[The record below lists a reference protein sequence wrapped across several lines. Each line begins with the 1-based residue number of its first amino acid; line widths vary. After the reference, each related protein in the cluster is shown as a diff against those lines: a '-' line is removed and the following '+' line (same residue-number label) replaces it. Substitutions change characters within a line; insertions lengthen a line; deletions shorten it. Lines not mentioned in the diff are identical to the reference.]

1 MSLTNFLG
9 ADQPRGVG
17 GLTVRDRFITPV
29 DRFKRA
35 GGDGLDGRR
44 GTNGSDG
51 SDGLPGLDGVNGL
64 PGLPGLPGADG
75 SNGLPGSDGLP
86 GLPGLPGADGV
97 DGLPGLPGT
106 DGLPGADG
114 LPGPYGLPGTD
125 GLPGPDGLPGADGL
139 PGEDGLDG
147 SDGLPGLPGPKDSI
161 IKLENSFR
169 RFAVLEGPQAWLMD
183 IVPAEASPRE
193 PFMEATNG
201 FILRFRSEDAKHD
214 LLLGLRKDFQS
225 WYAPSATE
233 QEYLNHLANWQVLNG
248 ASKVLTD

>member
-29 DRFKRA
+29 DRFKRS
-35 GGDGLDGRR
+35 GSDGLDGRR
-44 GTNGSDG
+44 GTDGADG
-51 SDGLPGLDGVNGL
+51 SDGLPGLDGINGL

-75 SNGLPGSDGLP
+75 SDGLPGLPGSDGLP
-86 GLPGLPGADGV
+86 GLPGLPGVDGV
-97 DGLPGLPGT
+97 DGLDGLPGLPGLPGT
-106 DGLPGADG
+106 DGLPGLPGLPGGDGIDG
-114 LPGPYGLPGTD
+114 LPGLPGT
-125 GLPGPDGLPGADGL
+125 
-139 PGEDGLDG
+139 
-147 SDGLPGLPGPKDSI
+147 DGLPGLPGPKDSI

-183 IVPAEASPRE
+183 IVPAKSSPRE

-225 WYAPSATE
+225 WYAPFATD
-233 QEYLNHLANWQVLNG
+233 QEYLNHLANWQALNG
-248 ASKVLTD
+248 ASKVLTN